1 MWKRLWKSSQ
11 FCLLAQQNFYF
22 CVSTLILSSTFEG
35 HIYAVNLARPE
46 ACSKNDMATQFVSIS
61 RVESDKQTENS
72 SQQKAFKIF
81 WPVVNTGDYANTVL
95 ERPDVGSR
103 FVVMRCMPLG
113 QWVRVAEGQVQGT
126 SGQLIWGAAVND
138 ASSDAANAQNTGNL
152 YPRPMVGD
160 VIAPQHVEVRAAAR
174 ITPKVTL
181 SFADIFE
188 KNDSGGYSLNLTE
201 NGKNLILATTERFRG
216 MSGRLMIE
224 AHLRK
229 GGNRDLL
236 EQESRMHAAT
246 VGQFIT
252 GRFRFE
258 PNQVV
263 AIGMG
268 ATELEGEWV
277 QKPTWPAQNP
287 AEKLVFRVVPR

>member
-1 MWKRLWKSSQ
+1 MWKRLWKSIQ
-11 FCLLAQQNFYF
+11 FCFLTRLNLYLFG
-22 CVSTLILSSTFEG
+22 STLIGSASLEFR
-35 HIYAVNLARPE
+35 IYAVNLARPE
-46 ACSKNDMATQFVSIS
+46 ACSKNDMATHFVSIS
-61 RVESDKQTENS
+61 RVESENQTNNFGKS
-72 SQQKAFKIF
+72 KGFKIY

-113 QWVRVAEGQVQGT
+113 QWVSVAEGQVQGT
-126 SGQLIWGAAVND
+126 SGHLIWGSAAID
-138 ASSDAANAQNTGNL
+138 PSSMHSNAENTGNL

-174 ITPKVTL
+174 ITPKITL
-181 SFADIFE
+181 AYVDIFE
-188 KNDSGGYSLNLTE
+188 KNDSGGYSFNLTE
-201 NGKNLILATTERFRG
+201 KGKNLLIATTEKFRG

-224 AHLRK
+224 AHLRM
-229 GGNRDLL
+229 GGSRDLL

-246 VGQFIT
+246 VEQFIT

-277 QKPTWPAQNP
+277 QKPVWPEQYSV
-287 AEKLVFRVVPR
+287 EKLVFRVVPR